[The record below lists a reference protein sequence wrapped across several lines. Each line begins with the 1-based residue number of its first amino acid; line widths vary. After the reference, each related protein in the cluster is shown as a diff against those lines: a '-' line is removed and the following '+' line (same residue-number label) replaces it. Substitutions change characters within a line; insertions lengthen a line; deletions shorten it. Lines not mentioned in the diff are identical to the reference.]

1 MADPLRA
8 TAGRAGFSCERHL
21 PRSVWYSPARTARSF
36 AARLAGRRRRPATFL
51 LNSPT
56 PASPPLMLCHRPFNR
71 QHLRTVLR
79 RQHATT
85 KVLHLIRA
93 FCYCTVWIVVLDA
106 K

>member
-1 MADPLRA
+1 MCLAQFGTRRENRTQLCGTFGRPAAAAGEILAEYPDP
-8 TAGRAGFSCERHL
+8 
-21 PRSVWYSPARTARSF
+21 SF
-36 AARLAGRRRRPATFL
+36 APADAVRHRQMIGE
-51 LNSPT
+51 S
-56 PASPPLMLCHRPFNR
+56 AHRPFNR